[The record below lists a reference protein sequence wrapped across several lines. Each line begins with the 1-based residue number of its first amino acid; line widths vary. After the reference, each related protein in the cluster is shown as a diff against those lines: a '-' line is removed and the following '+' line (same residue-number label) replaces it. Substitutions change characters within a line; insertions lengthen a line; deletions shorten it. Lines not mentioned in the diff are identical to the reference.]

1 MIGRILIMIE
11 GVEDEEVRKED
22 VHYNLMKEGME
33 V

>member
-1 MIGRILIMIE
+1 MIE

-33 V
+33 VWLVA